1 MVVKPLLVA
10 SFVGNPATERGDAVT
25 SGTNGRANGESLEIN
40 AERLGRHKQ
49 RSGSRAILRKK
60 RPERKGEWIAFPGTQ
75 ERTRRLIL
83 AAIKV
88 WELKNR
94 VID

>member
-10 SFVGNPATERGDAVT
+10 SFVGNPAAERGDAAT
-25 SGTNGRANGESLEIN
+25 SGTNRRANEEGLEIKV
-40 AERLGRHKQ
+40 ERLGTHKQ

-60 RPERKGEWIAFPGTQ
+60 RPESKREWIAFPGTQ
-75 ERTRRLIL
+75 ERTKRLIL

-94 VID
+94 VMD